1 MKKVLFVLLL
11 AAGIQTSYAQ
21 EDTTILKKEIPEES
35 DTIRVGG
42 IIIIKKKGDDGDNEY
57 KVAPENKYRHKNN
70 YKRENITT
78 NWLIFDVGYSGYNDK
93 TDFSTPE
100 AQDFLRFQNGN
111 PATKGDYSLRA
122 GRISNFNLWFFMQR
136 VNIYKHVVNLKYGF
150 GIETNNYFYK
160 TPITYVDGS
169 SPFTFRDSVNFSR
182 NKIAA
187 DFFTV
192 PVMININTNPN
203 AGRWGG
209 FQISFGV
216 SGGYLYASRQ
226 KQVSNERGKQKQR
239 TDFNLN
245 KWKVTYVAELGLGPI
260 RLYGSYSMTTL
271 HTFGLDQY
279 PYNIGVR
286 VNLFQ
291 QNYF

>member
-1 MKKVLFVLLL
+1 MKKVLLVLLL
-11 AAGIQTSYAQ
+11 AAGTLASYAQ
-21 EDTTILKKEIPEES
+21 EDTTIRKNELPEES

-57 KVAPENKYRHKNN
+57 KVTPDNKYRHKNN

-78 NWLIFDVGYSGYNDK
+78 DWLIFDVGYSGYNDK
-93 TDFSTPE
+93 TDFATAE
-100 AQDFLRFQNGN
+100 AQDFLRFQNGK
-111 PATKGDYSLRA
+111 PATKGDYSLRT

-160 TPITYVDGS
+160 NPITYVDGP
-169 SPFTFRDSVNFSR
+169 SPFTFRDSINFSR

-192 PVMININTNPN
+192 PVMININSNPG
-203 AGRWGG
+203 ARWRGL
-209 FQISFGV
+209 QLSFGV
-216 SGGYLYASRQ
+216 SGGYMYASRQ
-226 KQVSNERGKQKQR
+226 KQVSNERGRQKQR

-245 KWKVTYVAELGLGPI
+245 KWKVAYIAELGLGPV

-271 HTFGLDQY
+271 HTFGLEQY
-279 PYNIGVR
+279 PYNIGIR

>member
-1 MKKVLFVLLL
+1 MKKVLFALLL

-57 KVAPENKYRHKNN
+57 KVTPENKNN
-70 YKRENITT
+70 YKRQYKRENITT

-93 TDFSTPE
+93 TDFSNPE
-100 AQDFLRFQNGN
+100 AQDFLQFQNGN
-111 PATKGDYSLRA
+111 PATKGDYSLRV
-122 GRISNFNLWFFMQR
+122 GRISNFNLWLFMQR
-136 VNIYKHVVNLKYGF
+136 VNIYKHVVNFKYGF

-160 TPITYVDGS
+160 NPITYVDGAR
-169 SPFTFRDSVNFSR
+169 PFTFRDSISFSR

-192 PVMININTNPN
+192 PVMININTNPG

-209 FQISFGV
+209 FQMSFGV
-216 SGGYLYASRQ
+216 SGGYMYASRQ

-245 KWKVTYVAELGLGPI
+245 KWKVAYIAELGLGPI

-271 HTFGLDQY
+271 HNFGLDQY